1 VGTTFLQSPIIS
13 ILRTLFVL
21 KIAIFLHCVILLQT
35 ISDFHAF
42 HKIFNN
48 SQTKEKNS
56 PHKIQKSC
64 KTLFFRIKLAFFL
77 WKSMWRKW
85 KFGQK
90 NRRQRACG
98 QIKKEEMM
106 IKEGGLTGNS
116 TIQFPV
122 FYYIIRGY
130 KMVNKL

>member
-1 VGTTFLQSPIIS
+1 MGTTFLQSPIIS

-21 KIAIFLHCVILLQT
+21 KIAVFLHCVILLQT

-90 NRRQRACG
+90 KSQATSLRANKKRRNDD
-98 QIKKEEMM
+98 K
-106 IKEGGLTGNS
+106 GGGIDRKQYNTVSCLLL
-116 TIQFPV
+116 
-122 FYYIIRGY
+122 YHKR
-130 KMVNKL
+130 L

>member
-1 VGTTFLQSPIIS
+1 MGTTFLQSPIIS

-21 KIAIFLHCVILLQT
+21 KIAVFLHCVILLQT

-64 KTLFFRIKLAFFL
+64 KTLFFRIKLASVEIYVEKVEIRAK
-77 WKSMWRKW
+77 KSQATSLRANKKRRNDDKGGGIDRKQYNTVSCLLLYH
-85 KFGQK
+85 K
-90 NRRQRACG
+90 R
-98 QIKKEEMM
+98 
-106 IKEGGLTGNS
+106 L
-116 TIQFPV
+116 
-122 FYYIIRGY
+122 
-130 KMVNKL
+130 